1 MMVFLHNDIDYL
13 IEKATDTMVGF
24 LKRVYSILKSVCR
37 LQCSILIVLEN
48 YNLGNGDDGHAELR
62 EVSWL

>member
-24 LKRVYSILKSVCR
+24 LKRVRVYSILKSVCR

-62 EVSWL
+62 EVS